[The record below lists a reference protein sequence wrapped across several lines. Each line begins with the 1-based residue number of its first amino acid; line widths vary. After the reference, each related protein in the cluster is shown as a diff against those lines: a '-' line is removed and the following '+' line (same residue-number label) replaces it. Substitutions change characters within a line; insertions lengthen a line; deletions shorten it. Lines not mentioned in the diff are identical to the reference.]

1 MTRSLRR
8 AEPAQ
13 TVLETPNGLETV
25 MTRSPDVRSPFK
37 RSWQH
42 PIDDP
47 RPPRAEPVRRSWDHL
62 MDLETVMTRSSDV
75 LSRFKRSGEHQPDQG
90 TVQTCRRA
98 QRRRF
103 RQSEEHLM

>member
-1 MTRSLRR
+1 
-8 AEPAQ
+8 
-13 TVLETPNGLETV
+13 

-62 MDLETVMTRSSDV
+62 IDLETVMTPSSDV
-75 LSRFKRSGEHQPDQG
+75 LSRFYR
-90 TVQTCRRA
+90 
-98 QRRRF
+98 
-103 RQSEEHLM
+103 

>member
-1 MTRSLRR
+1 MD
-8 AEPAQ
+8 
-13 TVLETPNGLETV
+13 LETV
-25 MTRSPDVRSPFK
+25 RTRSPDVRSPFK

-75 LSRFKRSGEHQPDQG
+75 LSRFKRSREHQPDQG
-90 TVQTCRRA
+90 TVLTCRRA

-103 RQSEEHLM
+103 RQSEDHLM

>member
-1 MTRSLRR
+1 
-8 AEPAQ
+8 
-13 TVLETPNGLETV
+13 

-42 PIDDP
+42 SIDDP

-75 LSRFKRSGEHQPDQG
+75 LS
-90 TVQTCRRA
+90 
-98 QRRRF
+98 
-103 RQSEEHLM
+103 